1 MKKFIHF
8 GCWNQGFCN
17 KKDNE
22 NPYPISKVMRQLD
35 KTLHESNGDQKYD
48 FIVIAGDNYYPT
60 KTEQV
65 KSDTKTEQVKSDT
78 KTEQVKSKTEQVKSK
93 TEEVKSS
100 ADTKTKKMKEISMK
114 TIIKENLD
122 SGFAC
127 LPDNIEINII
137 LGNHDLETSS
147 KAKTFYIENSSVKEQ
162 GDCAIVKFEQEAVNK
177 RGSLSELDLYK
188 HKWLGNNTLVLMI
201 DTSMYDDDDAS
212 LFLPCYNV
220 KTGKNYSSIEE
231 VRREQQE
238 FVDRIINTY
247 SSEIKNVVIIGH
259 HPISGYKYK
268 NNKINLIQSFEGLIK
283 LLYSIHK
290 KLHDISVRRVHPIRY
305 YYLCADLHLYQVG
318 NITIHNKQNDD
329 IMLVKQ
335 YIVGTGGT
343 KLDDSPFL
351 RPELLLPAEDELS
364 FKETGRSDD
373 TNIEVKYNMTT
384 EQKILS
390 TNPKYGFL
398 SCELSNHKMHF
409 KFIDTDGNSYIESDN
424 IIHKSKPALKS
435 KASSLKGKAS
445 SLKSKASSLKGK
457 TSSTTKTKTKTKTRK
472 RHTK

>member
-48 FIVIAGDNYYPT
+48 FIVIAGDNYYP
-60 KTEQV
+60 
-65 KSDTKTEQVKSDT
+65 T

-147 KAKTFYIENSSVKEQ
+147 KAKTIYIENSSVTEQ

-212 LFLPCYNV
+212 LFIPCYNV

-268 NNKINLIQSFEGLIK
+268 NNKINLCRL
-283 LLYSIHK
+283 
-290 KLHDISVRRVHPIRY
+290 
-305 YYLCADLHLYQVG
+305 
-318 NITIHNKQNDD
+318 
-329 IMLVKQ
+329 
-335 YIVGTGGT
+335 
-343 KLDDSPFL
+343 
-351 RPELLLPAEDELS
+351 
-364 FKETGRSDD
+364 
-373 TNIEVKYNMTT
+373 
-384 EQKILS
+384 
-390 TNPKYGFL
+390 
-398 SCELSNHKMHF
+398 
-409 KFIDTDGNSYIESDN
+409 
-424 IIHKSKPALKS
+424 
-435 KASSLKGKAS
+435 
-445 SLKSKASSLKGK
+445 
-457 TSSTTKTKTKTKTRK
+457 TSSCFNLVVSQCK
-472 RHTK
+472 RVCFKGSAFLEN